1 MLRVAL
7 TGGIGSGKS
16 TVASLLGDMGAIV
29 IDSDQLARDVLA
41 PGTPGLEKVK
51 ERFGPQIVVNGN
63 LDRKALA
70 ALIFNDDSAR
80 SDLEA
85 ITHPLIRERFENS
98 LISLPPDAIVINEV
112 PLLIEANLQN
122 EYDVVLTVETSQKV
136 KSERLQARGM
146 SESEISERIRAQAS
160 DEERRTVSDVVITND
175 GDIAA
180 LRSTLT
186 TLWFERLKPFE
197 EQRRLKARMQNPR

>member
-16 TVASLLGDMGAIV
+16 TVASLLGEMGAIV

-51 ERFGPQIVVNGN
+51 ERFGPHIVVNGN

-70 ALIFNDDSAR
+70 ALIFKNDSAR
-80 SDLEA
+80 RDLEA

-112 PLLIEANLQN
+112 PLLVEANLQN
-122 EYDVVLTVETSQKV
+122 EYDVVLTVETSQEV
-136 KSERLQARGM
+136 RSERLQARGM